1 MKLVKGKSST
11 KLSDEEMTTPLN
23 ENSIGEDTPG
33 EEQASPLKEHEF
45 STNKDAN
52 LNDDGD
58 LNASQQQLLGGLP
71 EATPVDQL

>member
-33 EEQASPLKEHEF
+33 EE
-45 STNKDAN
+45 
-52 LNDDGD
+52 
-58 LNASQQQLLGGLP
+58 
-71 EATPVDQL
+71 